1 MELEKKLEYYQRG
14 SVEKQ
19 RNEYPII
26 KIDNGAKYEKP
37 EVIIPLYSGEI
48 PTAGCCLRSCGGK
61 S

>member
-1 MELEKKLEYYQRG
+1 MGLEKKLECSQSTPAKEQKAGYFTIEMY
-14 SVEKQ
+14 K
-19 RNEYPII
+19 
-26 KIDNGAKYEKP
+26 GADYEKP